1 MIITK
6 ENLGGLG
13 SFKLGYSR
21 GLPSYQAPKVFTNKK
36 TEEYFVTSLFAQML
50 LYNHYPIIG
59 VEVCEDDSNMGAD
72 TIIKIL
78 DKPAKEIQ
86 VTRFTLTEYLKR
98 RKVAEKQVHNIIDDI
113 LALTKVESPINVT
126 INTYKAEGNPFNTK
140 QLKNLLVQEIAA
152 AIKSNTVAV
161 PGSNNFFNHA
171 VTSEKLKAIAPLI
184 TLQSIP
190 ENFYSNF
197 YGRDNIYIDLDFDNI
212 GFTPKDIEDECLNIF
227 SKKNGG
233 KAKTLLIW
241 ADTFEILYKPEAI
254 IETLKTKFID
264 STFEEVLFFDF
275 YSTMPLFLEFKIRTA
290 QIK

>member
-50 LYNHYPIIG
+50 LYNNYPIIG
-59 VEVCEDDSNMGAD
+59 VDVCEDDSNMGAD

-78 DKPAKEIQ
+78 DKPTKEIQ

-98 RKVAEKQVHNIIDDI
+98 RKVAEKQVHKLIENI
-113 LALTKVESPINVT
+113 LALTKVEFPINVT

-140 QLKNLLVQEIAA
+140 QLKNLLVQEIVA
-152 AIKSNTVAV
+152 AIKANTVAV

-171 VTSEKLKAIAPLI
+171 VNSEKLKAIAPLI

-190 ENFYSNF
+190 EDFYSNF

-212 GFTPKDIEDECLNIF
+212 GFTQKDIEDECLNIYK
-227 SKKNGG
+227 KKNGG

-254 IETLKTKFID
+254 IEDLKIKFKD
-264 STFEEVLFFDF
+264 STFEEVMFFNF
-275 YSTMPLFLEFKIRTA
+275 YSTMPLFLEFKIGTA

>member
-6 ENLGGLG
+6 ENLGGLE

-36 TEEYFVTSLFAQML
+36 TEEYFVTSLFAQLL
-50 LYNHYPIIG
+50 LYNNYPIIG

-72 TIIKIL
+72 SIIKIH
-78 DKPAKEIQ
+78 DKPTKEIQ

-98 RKVAEKQVHNIIDDI
+98 RKVAEKQVDNLIVDI
-113 LALTKVESPINVT
+113 LSLTKVDFPINVT
-126 INTYKAEGNPFNTK
+126 INTYKADGNPFNTK
-140 QLKNLLVQEIAA
+140 QLRNLLIQEIVA

-171 VTSEKLKAIAPLI
+171 VTSEKLKAITPLI

-190 ENFYSNF
+190 EGFYSNF
-197 YGRDNIYIDLDFDNI
+197 FGRDNIFIDLDFDNI
-212 GFTPKDIEDECLNIF
+212 GFTQKDIEDECLNIY

-233 KAKTLLIW
+233 KAQTLLIW
-241 ADTFEILYKPEAI
+241 ADTFEILYKPEPI
-254 IETLKTKFID
+254 IENLKTTFKE
-264 STFEEVLFFDF
+264 SSFEEVMFFNF
-275 YSTMPLFLEFKIRTA
+275 YSTMPMFLEFKIGTS